1 MLLCNTSYAKIIGQE
16 ITKFMRIKSVRFIL
30 KAIILA
36 LMSKFVL
43 KLSLYLIDRSN
54 KTFQEKQLKVEKERQ
69 NHLKEDLRR

>member
-54 KTFQEKQLKVEKERQ
+54 KTFQEKQLK
-69 NHLKEDLRR
+69 LKKRDKTILRKI